1 MEQNAWR
8 RLPPGV
14 RAWLP
19 GLVVSALALWGF
31 VEILDEVLENE
42 AFQPLDQPLL
52 EWLAQ
57 GRTPAL
63 TTLMTV
69 ITNIFGPVLL
79 PVLIAVG
86 AAAWGWRM
94 RKWLDP
100 ALLVGAMVLS
110 TAISMFVKTLIG
122 RSRPEES
129 FQLTPGLEESF
140 SFPSGHT
147 TGAATLVLVTA
158 YLAWRGRRSTR
169 ALIAWTVGALVT
181 LVLVGGSRL
190 YLGYHFLSDVLAGA
204 CVGLFVLGLVTC
216 VDRWLTLRSGA
227 APAASSTYE

>member
-1 MEQNAWR
+1 M
-8 RLPPGV
+8 
-14 RAWLP
+14 P

-31 VEILDEVLENE
+31 AEILDEVLENE
-42 AFQPLDQPLL
+42 AFKPLDQPLL

-57 GRTPAL
+57 HRTPAL
-63 TTLMTV
+63 TTTMTV
-69 ITNIFGPVLL
+69 ITTIFGPVLL

-86 AAAWGWRM
+86 AATWGWRT
-94 RKWLDP
+94 RRWVDP
-100 ALLVGAMVLS
+100 ALLVGAMALS
-110 TAISMFVKTLIG
+110 TVISMVVKTQIG
-122 RSRPEES
+122 RARPEES

-169 ALIAWTVGALVT
+169 ALIVWTVGAILI

-204 CVGLFVLGLVTC
+204 CVGLFVLGLVMC
-216 VDRWLTLRSGA
+216 VDRWLAARSGA
-227 APAASSTYE
+227 APAALAASE

>member
-1 MEQNAWR
+1 MVQDTWR
-8 RLPPGV
+8 RLPSGV

-19 GLVVSALALWGF
+19 GLVVSTLAVWGF

-42 AFQPLDQPLL
+42 AFKPLDQPVL

-57 GRTPAL
+57 HRTPAL
-63 TTLMTV
+63 TTTMTV
-69 ITNIFGPVLL
+69 VTNIFGPMLL

-86 AAAWGWRM
+86 AAAWGWRT
-94 RKWLDP
+94 RRWVDP

-110 TAISMFVKTLIG
+110 TAISMVVKPAIG
-122 RSRPEES
+122 RARPEES

-169 ALIAWTVGALVT
+169 ALMAWTVGAVVM

-204 CVGLFVLGLVTC
+204 CVGLLVLGLVMC
-216 VDRWLTLRSGA
+216 VDRWLALRTGA
-227 APAASSTYE
+227 APGATGSYE